1 MSKKE
6 KILKLTD
13 KVMNDVVTLASIGVI
28 GYLALN
34 GVTDPT
40 TFALIAGLGG
50 YSAKKR
56 AEGNVVAGGN

>member
-1 MSKKE
+1 MTKKE
-6 KILKLTD
+6 KLLKLSD
-13 KVMNDVVTLASIGVI
+13 KIMNDVVTLASIGVI

-56 AEGNVVAGGN
+56 SEMGVAASN